1 MKNYKNVM
9 RYAATAF
16 GRGVRVMAAFDI
28 AKARTRC
35 EELRGTI
42 AAART
47 QLAEHVQAGTGTA
60 EELGN
65 LRNTIAHDVQEYNDL
80 MENVNRILRLVVTGE
95 TDEGGCSGNCATCGG
110 CGG

>member
-35 EELRGTI
+35 EELRGAI
-42 AAART
+42 ATART

-60 EELGN
+60 DELAAQ
-65 LRNTIAHDVQEYNDL
+65 L
-80 MENVNRILRLVVTGE
+80 
-95 TDEGGCSGNCATCGG
+95 GGVIHWDAPLTEARMG
-110 CGG
+110 